1 MINDVQKANLW
12 KRISAFMFDAILVI
26 TVAVGIAYLLSTVLN
41 YDGTIEQRDKLRQE
55 YEVKH
60 GVVFDMS
67 AEDYEKLTEEERQKI
82 NDAYAEFA
90 SDDVVNQLDI
100 KIVNITLI
108 VIVFSALIPI
118 IIFEFVIPLCFQH
131 GRTLGKKIFGTGV
144 MRVDGV
150 RISVFQLFVRSIL
163 GKFTLET
170 MIPVFLILLIL
181 FDVMPLA
188 CLVGL
193 MVLGMLQVAL
203 ILFTQLK
210 TPIHDMIAGTV
221 VVDYASQM
229 IFDSPEALLEYKER
243 VHAEAAEKAE
253 YK

>member
-1 MINDVQKANLW
+1 
-12 KRISAFMFDAILVI
+12 MFDAILVI
-26 TVAVGIAYLLSTVLN
+26 TVAVGVAYLLSAVLG
-41 YDGTIEQRDKLRQE
+41 YDNNLAKYEELRKGYETQYGISFDVTADALEDVTDEERAAYQE
-55 YEVKH
+55 
-60 GVVFDMS
+60 
-67 AEDYEKLTEEERQKI
+67 AYEK
-82 NDAYAEFA
+82 A
-90 SDDVVNQLDI
+90 STAFTTDEAVTNTQIL
-100 KIVNITLI
+100 IVNLTLI
-108 VIVFSALIPI
+108 ITVFSILIPM
-118 IIFEFVIPLCFQH
+118 IIFEFVIPLCFGH

-150 RISVFQLFVRSIL
+150 KISTFQLFVRSIL

-170 MIPVFLILLIL
+170 MIPVFLILLFL
-181 FDVMPLA
+181 FDIMPLG

-210 TPIHDMIAGTV
+210 TPIHDLIAGTT

-229 IFDSPEALLEYKER
+229 IFDSPEALLEYKEK

>member
-1 MINDVQKANLW
+1 
-12 KRISAFMFDAILVI
+12 MFDAILVI
-26 TVAVGIAYLLSTVLN
+26 TVAVGVAYLLSTVLK
-41 YDGTIEQRDKLRQE
+41 YDDTIARRDQLRKE

-67 AEDYEKLTEEERQKI
+67 AEDYEKLTEDEKQKI

-90 SDDVVNQLDI
+90 SDDEVNRLDVQ
-100 KIVNITLI
+100 IVNTTLI
-108 VIVFSALIPI
+108 VTVFSILIPM
-118 IIFEFVIPLCFQH
+118 IIFEFVIPLCFGH
-131 GRTLGKKIFGTGV
+131 GRTLGKKIFGTGI

-150 RISVFQLFVRSIL
+150 KISTFQLFVRSIL

-170 MIPVFLILLIL
+170 MIPVFLILLFL
-181 FDVMPLA
+181 FDIMPLG

-210 TPIHDMIAGTV
+210 TPIHDLIAGNTV
-221 VVDYASQM
+221 VYYDSQI
-229 IFDSPEALLEYKER
+229 IFDSPEALIEYKEK
-243 VHAEAAEKAE
+243 VHAEAAEKA
-253 YK
+253 

>member
-1 MINDVQKANLW
+1 MINDLQKANLW

-26 TVAVGIAYLLSTVLN
+26 TVAVGIAYLLSTALG
-41 YDGTIEQRDKLRQE
+41 YDSTIAQRDQLRKD
-55 YEVKH
+55 YETKH
-60 GVVFDMS
+60 GVLFDVS
-67 AEDYEKLTEEERQKI
+67 AEDYEKLSEEEKQKI

-90 SDDVVNQLDI
+90 ADPEVNELDV
-100 KIVNITLI
+100 KIVNLTLI
-108 VIVFSALIPI
+108 TIVFSTLIPI
-118 IIFEFVIPLCFQH
+118 AIFEFVIPLCFKH
-131 GRTLGKKIFGTGV
+131 GRTLGKKIFSTGV

-150 RISVFQLFVRSIL
+150 KISVFQLFVRSIL

-170 MIPVFLILLIL
+170 MIPIFLILLLL

-193 MVLGMLQVAL
+193 MVLGLLQVAL
-203 ILFTQLK
+203 VLFTQLK
-210 TPIHDMIAGTV
+210 TPIHDLIAGTV

-229 IFDSPEALLEYKER
+229 IFDSPEALLEYKEK
-243 VHAEAAEKAE
+243 VHEEAAEKAE

>member
-1 MINDVQKANLW
+1 
-12 KRISAFMFDAILVI
+12 MFDAILVI
-26 TVAVGIAYLLSTVLN
+26 TVAVGIAYLLSAAFR
-41 YDGTIEQRDKLRQE
+41 YDDTIAQREQLRE
-55 YEVKH
+55 DYESKH
-60 GVVFDMS
+60 GVVFDIS
-67 AEDYEKLTEEERQKI
+67 AEDYEKLSEEEIQKI

-90 SDDVVNQLDI
+90 SDDKVNQLDV
-100 KIVNITLI
+100 KIVNLTLI
-108 VIVFSALIPI
+108 IIVFSALIPI
-118 IIFEFVIPLCFQH
+118 TIFEFVIPLCFGH
-131 GRTLGKKIFGTGV
+131 GRTLGKKIFSTGV

-150 RISVFQLFVRSIL
+150 KVSVFQLFVRSIL

-170 MIPVFLILLIL
+170 MIPIFLILLFL
-181 FDVMPLA
+181 FEVMPLA

-193 MVLGMLQVAL
+193 MVLGLLQAAL
-203 ILFTQLK
+203 ILFTHLR
-210 TPIHDMIAGTV
+210 TPIHDMIAGTT

>member
-1 MINDVQKANLW
+1 
-12 KRISAFMFDAILVI
+12 MFDAILVI
-26 TVAVGIAYLLSTVLN
+26 TVAVGVAYLLSTVLK
-41 YDGTIEQRDKLRQE
+41 YDDTIARRDQLRKE

-67 AEDYEKLTEEERQKI
+67 AEDYEKLTEDEKKKI

-90 SDDVVNQLDI
+90 SDDEVNRLDVQ
-100 KIVNITLI
+100 IVNTTLI
-108 VIVFSALIPI
+108 VTVFSILIPM
-118 IIFEFVIPLCFQH
+118 IIFEFVIPLCFGH

-150 RISVFQLFVRSIL
+150 KVSTFQLFVRSIL

-170 MIPVFLILLIL
+170 MIPVFLILLFL
-181 FDVMPLA
+181 FDIMPLG

-210 TPIHDMIAGTV
+210 TPIHDLIAGTT

-229 IFDSPEALLEYKER
+229 IFDSPEALLEYKEK

>member
-26 TVAVGIAYLLSTVLN
+26 TVAVGIAYLLSTALQ
-41 YDGTIEQRDKLRQE
+41 YDDTIAQREQLRAD
-55 YEVKH
+55 YEAKH
-60 GVVFDMS
+60 GVVFDIS
-67 AEDYEKLTEEERQKI
+67 AEDYEKLSEDEIQKI

-90 SDDVVNQLDI
+90 SDDQVNQLHV
-100 KIVNITLI
+100 KIVNLTLI
-108 VIVFSALIPI
+108 IIVFSTLIPI
-118 IIFEFVIPLCFQH
+118 TIFEFVIPLCFGH
-131 GRTLGKKIFGTGV
+131 GRTIGKKIFSTGV

-170 MIPVFLILLIL
+170 MIPIFLILLIL
-181 FDVMPLA
+181 FEIMPLA

-193 MVLGMLQVAL
+193 MVLGSLQVGL
-203 ILFTQLK
+203 VIFTQLH

-229 IFDSPEALLEYKER
+229 IFDSPEELLAYKEK
-243 VHAEAAEKAE
+243 VHEEAAEKAE

>member
-26 TVAVGIAYLLSTVLN
+26 TVAVGIAYLLSTALG
-41 YDGTIEQRDKLRQE
+41 YDNTIAQREQLRKE
-55 YEVKH
+55 YETKH
-60 GVVFDMS
+60 GVVFDMP
-67 AEDYEKLTEEERQKI
+67 AEDYEKLTEEEKQKI
-82 NDAYAEFA
+82 NEAYADFA
-90 SDDVVNQLDI
+90 SDEAVNLLDV

-108 VIVFSALIPI
+108 VTVFGILIPM
-118 IIFEFVIPLCFQH
+118 IIFEFVIPLCFGH

-150 RISVFQLFVRSIL
+150 KISTFQLFVRSIL

-170 MIPVFLILLIL
+170 MIPVFLVLLFL
-181 FDVMPLA
+181 FDIMPLA

-193 MVLGMLQVAL
+193 LVLGTLQVAL
-203 ILFTQLK
+203 VLFTQLK
-210 TPIHDMIAGTV
+210 TPIHDMIAGTT

-229 IFDSPEALLEYKER
+229 IFDSPEALLAYKEK